1 MICILKLQ
9 INIINGLPILD
20 NPTKVISFMF
30 RTLLVLKLLNILL
43 RMAAILD
50 LSKMAATEG
59 AHLGS
64 LEKLVDY
71 GHI

>member
-1 MICILKLQ
+1 M
-9 INIINGLPILD
+9 
-20 NPTKVISFMF
+20 
-30 RTLLVLKLLNILL
+30 
-43 RMAAILD
+43 LD

-71 GHI
+71 GHILPWSKIAACGTM

>member
-1 MICILKLQ
+1 
-9 INIINGLPILD
+9 
-20 NPTKVISFMF
+20 
-30 RTLLVLKLLNILL
+30 
-43 RMAAILD
+43 MAAILD
-50 LSKMAATEG
+50 LSKMAATAG

>member
-1 MICILKLQ
+1 MDCPYSITPQKWYHLCLGHLWFW
-9 INIINGLPILD
+9 
-20 NPTKVISFMF
+20 SYS
-30 RTLLVLKLLNILL
+30 NILL

>member
-1 MICILKLQ
+1 M
-9 INIINGLPILD
+9 
-20 NPTKVISFMF
+20 V
-30 RTLLVLKLLNILL
+30 
-43 RMAAILD
+43 AILD

-64 LEKLVDY
+64 LDKLVDH

>member
-1 MICILKLQ
+1 
-9 INIINGLPILD
+9 
-20 NPTKVISFMF
+20 
-30 RTLLVLKLLNILL
+30 
-43 RMAAILD
+43 MAAILD

-59 AHLGS
+59 AQLDS

>member
-1 MICILKLQ
+1 
-9 INIINGLPILD
+9 
-20 NPTKVISFMF
+20 
-30 RTLLVLKLLNILL
+30 
-43 RMAAILD
+43 MAAILD

-71 GHI
+71 GHTLYLALVQNWCLWKDVNNHGVFED